1 MSTPEAANEANPLLL
16 DQQGGRLY
24 VTFNRPE
31 RRNALNDAMLL
42 ALENL
47 ITRLEDDQ
55 SCLLYTSPSPR
66 DS

>member
-42 ALENL
+42 ALENH
-47 ITRLEDDQ
+47 
-55 SCLLYTSPSPR
+55 
-66 DS
+66 